1 MTKKENDDHVR
12 RIIQSCLLLI
22 RVTNLSLVN
31 SAKERLSIRTQVSMK
46 SISNFPIG
54 HRVSLYKEVISRC
67 EKSMVN
73 KRNRQ
78 FNLLTITK
86 VPTSASRRVWHS
98 VARGS
103 LHVPMS
109 PCLHV
114 YRLRAVAGLEAPL
127 LQSSIVLITLSCQN
141 IQIITPTPVQC
152 HHRRA

>member
-54 HRVSLYKEVISRC
+54 HRGSLYKEVISRC

-78 FNLLTITK
+78 FNLLTYTK
-86 VPTSASRRVWHS
+86 VPTSASRRV
-98 VARGS
+98 
-103 LHVPMS
+103 
-109 PCLHV
+109 
-114 YRLRAVAGLEAPL
+114 
-127 LQSSIVLITLSCQN
+127 
-141 IQIITPTPVQC
+141 
-152 HHRRA
+152 